1 MLFTSAPEARLS
13 PGCSNSAGTDDSVEP
28 LTVLRQIGARCE
40 CRCFGGRWQAN
51 LLRSKGPGLNTTGHA
66 TVGAAV
72 AQLVAELL
80 VGAPS

>member
-13 PGCSNSAGTDDSVEP
+13 PGRSNSTGNRSVDP
-28 LTVLRQIGARCE
+28 LTVLRHSGARCE
-40 CRCFGGRWQAN
+40 CRRFGGSWQAN
-51 LLRSKGPGLNTTGHA
+51 LLRSQGPGLNTTGHA